1 MHYQFPHITIMV
13 NCIDASDITKRSA
26 YAFYIQVL
34 NLLDHLN
41 LPQYKDYFRREM
53 VDGEILSEIDEVVL
67 EQELGMTSKIHRLR
81 LMKYIESHGQ
91 KNT

>member
-1 MHYQFPHITIMV
+1 MLGLLILI
-13 NCIDASDITKRSA
+13 II
-26 YAFYIQVL
+26 IQVL

-41 LPQYKDYFRREM
+41 IPQYKDCFRREM

-91 KNT
+91 KNA